1 MHAGKQ
7 HEVEVFH
14 LAGTEERIFYLSC
27 SQFRSV
33 QEFVKLE
40 LLRRL
45 QKAPVA
51 FLITCRLYFRCTE
64 CDRQNFYT

>member
-7 HEVEVFH
+7 HEAGVFH
-14 LAGTEERIFYLSC
+14 LAGTEERIFSHVLSLNL
-27 SQFRSV
+27 
-33 QEFVKLE
+33 FVKLE

-51 FLITCRLYFRCTE
+51 FLIRLCLYFRLLNVLGRTFTPE
-64 CDRQNFYT
+64 L